1 MKPINNNLEYTES
14 DYDSYN
20 HQGKRR
26 DQLAYSESILT
37 YIVKIFLI
45 GLIIGLAV
53 FNF

>member
-1 MKPINNNLEYTES
+1 MKTINHNLEYTES

-20 HQGKRR
+20 FQGKRQ
-26 DQLAYSESILT
+26 DQIEYSESVLT

-53 FNF
+53 LNF